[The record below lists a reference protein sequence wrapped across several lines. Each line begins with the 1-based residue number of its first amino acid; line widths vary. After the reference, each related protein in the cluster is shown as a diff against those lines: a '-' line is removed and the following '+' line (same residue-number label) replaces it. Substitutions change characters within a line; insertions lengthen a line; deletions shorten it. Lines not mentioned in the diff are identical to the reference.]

1 MNKIL
6 RGALEAV
13 SIAKGENRKG
23 RVTQV
28 VVPDDIDVQA
38 IRKKQ
43 SLSQEEF
50 ALKYGFALGTLR
62 HWEQQTRR
70 PDGSA
75 RILLTIID
83 KEPEVIEKVLE
94 HA

>member
-6 RGALEAV
+6 RGIEEAV
-13 SIAKGENRKG
+13 SIAKSETTEG

-28 VVPDDIDVQA
+28 VVPDDIDVKA
-38 IRKKQ
+38 IRKNQ

-50 ALKYGFALGTLR
+50 ALKYGFPIGTLR

-70 PDGSA
+70 PAGAA
-75 RILLTIID
+75 RILLAIID
-83 KEPEVIEKVLE
+83 KEPDVVEKVLE
-94 HA
+94 VA